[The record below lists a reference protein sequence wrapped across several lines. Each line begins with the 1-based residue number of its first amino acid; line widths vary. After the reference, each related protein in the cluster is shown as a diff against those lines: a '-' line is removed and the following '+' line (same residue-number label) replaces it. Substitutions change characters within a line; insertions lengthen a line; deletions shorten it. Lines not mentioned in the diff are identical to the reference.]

1 MKTAMENKV
10 KVVNHPLCEHNLG
23 VIRDKSIN
31 SDGFK
36 NSMKR
41 LATILVL
48 EATKEL
54 PLKTYK
60 ITKNA
65 E

>member
-1 MKTAMENKV
+1 MQAKTENNV
-10 KVVNHPLCEHNLG
+10 TVVSHPLCEHNLG
-23 VIRDKSIN
+23 VIRDKDIN

-48 EATKEL
+48 EAT
-54 PLKTYK
+54 
-60 ITKNA
+60 
-65 E
+65 